1 MTLDQLRIFVAVAE
15 RQHLTQAADS
25 LALTPSAVSASIRA
39 LEERYGTPLFDRVG
53 RRIEVN
59 AAGRIFVEEARATLA
74 RAAAAERALVELGEL
89 QRGELAIHASQTIA
103 SYWLPQRLLDF
114 YARYPRI
121 VLRLEIGNSET
132 VAQAVQAGEADLG
145 LVEGNVAGEGL
156 VAEVVG
162 QDTMAV
168 VVAPSH
174 PWAGLAP
181 ITPAQ
186 LEAGEWVMRE
196 PGSGTRSAFEDML
209 AGLGVRTEALR
220 VALTLPSNEA
230 LRAAAM
236 GGRHAAGLSQLV
248 AAPWLSAG
256 LLAAAAVRLPSR
268 DFYLVRHAAR
278 HRSRAAQAFEALLRE
293 GCVVSQH

>member
-1 MTLDQLRIFVAVAE
+1 MTLDQLRIFLAVAE

-25 LALTPSAVSASIRA
+25 LALTPSAVSASIRT

-59 AAGRIFVEEARATLA
+59 AAGRIFMEEARATLA
-74 RAAAAERALVELGEL
+74 RAAAAERALVELGGL

-103 SYWLPQRLLDF
+103 SYWLPQRLLAF
-114 YARYPRI
+114 HARYPRI
-121 VLRLEIGNSET
+121 TLRLEIGNSEA
-132 VAQAVQAGEADLG
+132 VAQAVQAGAADLG
-145 LVEGNVAGEGL
+145 LVEGSVGGEEL

-162 QDTMAV
+162 RDTMAV

-174 PWAGLAP
+174 PWASLAS

-186 LEAGEWVMRE
+186 LEAGEWLMRE
-196 PGSGTRSAFEDML
+196 PGSGTRSAFEAML

-236 GGRHAAGLSQLV
+236 EGRYAAGLSRLV

-256 LLAAAAVRLPSR
+256 LLAAAAVRLPGR
-268 DFYLVRHAAR
+268 DFHLLRHVAR

-293 GCVVSQH
+293 T